1 MRIIDASHTG
11 LLHRQESLSA
21 RGGMIRKIKGST
33 PGTRVRP
40 VGQEMKMET
49 YYDVADIANL
59 IKMAVAPVFLLTG
72 IGSFLNVL
80 SSRLARIVD
89 RARKL
94 EEFIATQFKT
104 EESLAELRFQVRRLR
119 LVGWSIGLCVSS
131 ALLICALVAL
141 LFLGGLL
148 HFDPSEALGFLFALA
163 MIVLIL
169 ALVLFLGEIQMSIR
183 YTQVGGIIK
192 SAALKSSLDD
202 QD

>member
-1 MRIIDASHTG
+1 
-11 LLHRQESLSA
+11 
-21 RGGMIRKIKGST
+21 
-33 PGTRVRP
+33 
-40 VGQEMKMET
+40 MET

-94 EEFIATQFKT
+94 EEFIATQFNT

-163 MIVLIL
+163 MVVLIL

-192 SAALKSSLDD
+192 SAAVKSSLDD
-202 QD
+202 QDQVQDDPFPSSHWPRKNHKH

>member
-1 MRIIDASHTG
+1 
-11 LLHRQESLSA
+11 
-21 RGGMIRKIKGST
+21 
-33 PGTRVRP
+33 
-40 VGQEMKMET
+40 MET

-94 EEFIATQFKT
+94 EDLIAANINTD
-104 EESLAELRFQVRRLR
+104 ESLAELRLQVRRLR

-169 ALVLFLGEIQMSIR
+169 ALVLFLSEIQMSIR
-183 YTQVGGIIK
+183 YTQVGGIIN
-192 SAALKSSLDD
+192 SAALKSMPDD
-202 QD
+202 ED